1 MSDVGERIGRSL
13 KYEAVNSHELREGV
27 EPERITT
34 SWMDF
39 HNEVRPHPALVGS
52 KPGETLSQ
60 GRGGDVN
67 SRHLLWIGGRPPLCQ
82 HTRDRETKKLVAHHA
97 SLASLLPT
105 PPGAKPLH
113 TPRYPVHHS
122 CQSRRGRD

>member
-39 HNEVRPHPALVGS
+39 HNEVRPAPSA
-52 KPGETLSQ
+52 
-60 GRGGDVN
+60 GR
-67 SRHLLWIGGRPPLCQ
+67 IQ
-82 HTRDRETKKLVAHHA
+82 A
-97 SLASLLPT
+97 
-105 PPGAKPLH
+105 
-113 TPRYPVHHS
+113 
-122 CQSRRGRD
+122 GRDPIARARG